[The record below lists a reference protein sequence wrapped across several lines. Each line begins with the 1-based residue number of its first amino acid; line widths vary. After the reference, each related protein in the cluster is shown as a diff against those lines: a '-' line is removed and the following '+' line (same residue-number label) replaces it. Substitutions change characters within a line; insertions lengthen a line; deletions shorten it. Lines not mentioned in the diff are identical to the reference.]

1 MASTSSY
8 LFVGLLQGLL
18 EWLPISSQGNLVV
31 LMVSL
36 LGIEP
41 SRALELT
48 IFLHVGTG
56 LAAIIYFRSDLKS
69 LILRETEKDQKLNR
83 FLLVATVITGIV
95 GLPFFL
101 IIREV
106 GTNGNMLMALTG
118 VALIATGLIQKGSSL
133 VSVESKGTLGDRDG
147 IIMGLVQGLAAVPGL
162 SRSGLTTS
170 VLLIKRHTGEEA
182 FRISF
187 LMSIPAVF
195 AAAFGIIILDGVPEF
210 SFDIF
215 VSLFASFVSALVSID
230 VLMKVARR
238 IKFSWVCIV
247 LGVLALVPYVLSLY
261 V

>member
-36 LGIEP
+36 LDMEP
-41 SRALELT
+41 SSALELS

-56 LAAIIYFRSDLKS
+56 LAAVVYFRNDLRS
-69 LILRETEKDQKLNR
+69 LMLRDTEEDRRLTR
-83 FLLVATVITGIV
+83 FLLIATAITGIV

-101 IIREV
+101 LIREV
-106 GTNGNMLMALTG
+106 GSYGDMLMVLTG
-118 VALIATGLIQKGSSL
+118 VALVATGLIQRGSSL
-133 VSVESKGTLGDRDG
+133 VSAGSTGAFGDRDG
-147 IIMGLVQGLAAVPGL
+147 IVMGIVQGLATVPGL

-170 VLLIKRHTGEEA
+170 ALLIKHHTGEEA

-195 AAAFGIIILDGVPEF
+195 AAAFGLVVLDGVPMF
-210 SFDIF
+210 SFDIL
-215 VSLFASFVSALVSID
+215 VSLLASFVSALVSID

-238 IKFSWVCIV
+238 VKFWWVCMA
-247 LGVLALVPYVLSLY
+247 LGVLTLVPYALSLY